1 METITYLHFSII
13 GDAPKVANQ
22 LVKYGT
28 DVWEGGG
35 DYPDITPLYLAI
47 ANSQGTKNL
56 DSALRIASSYAL
68 SRTCEYLLSRG
79 ADPNSLSRFGLAAIH
94 LAVRKRPC
102 WRNFVLLVEHLALRN
117 ASYENIIWEL
127 MVASTASVLLQFG
140 ADPNLRSATS
150 RAHVCGP
157 KCWCSPDCEHQG
169 QTALH
174 FACGGGQEK
183 VVSLLLEHGTNPKTA
198 DDAGYLPV
206 FSALCQ
212 DQHDVALQLLR
223 DDVKLPNPIIVQPH
237 QSTALHVACRFASG
251 EVVSLLLKRGADP
264 NVVDRFGRTPL
275 CELLGQSNWEL
286 EDRILEILPL
296 LDAYGARAG
305 TKAEGGMTARQI
317 AAAHQFSS
325 VRDFFDSADA
335 NHLAPNR
342 SQIPRSN
349 FTRPSAG
356 TSGTCPRVNRHRGV
370 QPGMDS
376 RESFPLLSRLP
387 ADQEASKQ
395 APMLGPVRRFKK
407 TTEQLRARTSPS
419 TNHQRGKN
427 KSRSHEGEKL
437 PLVVPDDGGNPSSA
451 VRSTEEF
458 GMSDSAGFWGPLSSS
473 QQKPNHSKV
482 ESTQE
487 EREEVVADGAPR
499 RKGRKKQWIRLD
511 FP

>member
-22 LVKYGT
+22 LVKFGT

-47 ANSQGTKNL
+47 TNPQGTKNL

-140 ADPNLRSATS
+140 ADPNLRSTTS

-174 FACGGGQEK
+174 FACGGGQEM
-183 VVSLLLEHGTNPKTA
+183 VVSLLLEHGADPKTA
-198 DDAGYLPV
+198 DDAGYLPL

-223 DDVKLPNPIIVQPH
+223 DDVNLPNPVIVQPH

-251 EVVSLLLKRGADP
+251 EVISLLLERGADP

-275 CELLGQSNWEL
+275 YELLGQSNWEL
-286 EDRILEILPL
+286 EDRVLKILPL
-296 LDAYGARAG
+296 LDAYGARG
-305 TKAEGGMTARQI
+305 DTKAQEGMTPRQI
-317 AAAHQFSS
+317 VAAHPFSS
-325 VRDFFDSADA
+325 VREFFDSADTH
-335 NHLAPNR
+335 HLAPNR
-342 SQIPRSN
+342 SQIPHSN

-356 TSGTCPRVNRHRGV
+356 ASCTFPRVNRHHGYL
-370 QPGMDS
+370 DS
-376 RESFPLLSRLP
+376 HKSFPLLSSLP
-387 ADQEASKQ
+387 ADREASKE
-395 APMLGPVRRFKK
+395 APMLGPCSRFMK
-407 TTEQLRARTSPS
+407 TTEQLRARKSLS

-427 KSRSHEGEKL
+427 KSRSHEGEKS
-437 PLVVPDDGGNPSSA
+437 PLVVPDDGGDPSSA
-451 VRSTEEF
+451 VRSTEDLR
-458 GMSDSAGFWGPLSSS
+458 MSDSAEFWGSLSSS
-473 QQKPNHSKV
+473 QQKPTHPKV
-482 ESTQE
+482 ESTLE
-487 EREEVVADGAPR
+487 EREEAAADGPPR

>member
-47 ANSQGTKNL
+47 ANPQGTKNL

-68 SRTCEYLLSRG
+68 SRICEYLLSRG

-174 FACGGGQEK
+174 FACGGGQQK
-183 VVSLLLEHGTNPKTA
+183 VVSLLLEHGADPKTA
-198 DDAGYLPV
+198 DDAGYLPL

-223 DDVKLPNPIIVQPH
+223 DDVNLPNPIIVQPH

-251 EVVSLLLKRGADP
+251 EVISLLLKHGADP

-275 CELLGQSNWEL
+275 HELLGQSNWEL
-286 EDRILEILPL
+286 QDRTLEILPL
-296 LDAYGARAG
+296 LDAYGAMAD
-305 TKAEGGMTARQI
+305 TKAQGGMTARQI
-317 AAAHQFSS
+317 AAAHQFPS

-342 SQIPRSN
+342 SQISYSN

-356 TSGTCPRVNRHRGV
+356 ASRTFPRVNRHQGV
-370 QPGMDS
+370 QPDMDS
-376 RESFPLLSRLP
+376 HGSSPLPSRLP
-387 ADQEASKQ
+387 ADQEAIKQ
-395 APMLGPVRRFKK
+395 APSAWLKKK
-407 TTEQLRARTSPS
+407 TTEQLRTRPSPY

-427 KSRSHEGEKL
+427 KTRSHKRETSPRAVL
-437 PLVVPDDGGNPSSA
+437 YDGGNPSRA

-458 GMSDSAGFWGPLSSS
+458 GMSDSAEFWSSLSSS

-487 EREEVVADGAPR
+487 EREEAVEDGAPR